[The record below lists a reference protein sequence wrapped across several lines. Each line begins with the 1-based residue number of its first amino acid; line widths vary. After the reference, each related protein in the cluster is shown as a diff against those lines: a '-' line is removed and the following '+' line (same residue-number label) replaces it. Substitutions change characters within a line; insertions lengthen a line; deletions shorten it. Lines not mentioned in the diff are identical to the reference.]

1 MGSRQGNA
9 LRGEPARAKR
19 ERKSPQME
27 MWKRKVSS
35 SQPRGVAR
43 AAVLG
48 LPREEIVREVIV
60 SLARVTAANRLGA
73 WIAKQGDGENGA
85 QEVFQGSVWDSDSD
99 ATPREWRQLAPH
111 FPLPRDLL
119 LTGESV
125 VQEVGGNS
133 QSPLLGPLAE
143 LRTVLWVPVLSTG
156 RLQGILMAGSRAKAA
171 NLPRA
176 EMEEAA
182 AELSLVLSHEHEH
195 QAVRQRQADVT
206 LARHISTELL
216 EGKTPES
223 VLASLVESCTAS
235 AKSAAGPGAV
245 FAAIG
250 RWMGREETLKGAAE
264 KVEFWWKSGEAAWQG
279 AAENEPLAGV
289 WRTALETGRTAGG
302 ELAAPWSKTEVAR
315 VVAIP
320 LRAGEET
327 LGVIVAGFKP
337 RCVSL
342 AMLERLEFRALLAAS
357 ALSVLRDREEES
369 VRESEIQALLEASPV
384 ALAMVDR
391 RGSIL
396 RKNLAAGTALGGN
409 QEGEEDARFTDWIR
423 ARDRAAGEE
432 WFRKLWME
440 KKDIAPA
447 ILETEL
453 RNGKRVR
460 LRAERVS
467 TGNSALFTI
476 ETSGTAEWKQEN
488 REATELLTLV
498 EWLDQGV
505 ILFDADERIRA
516 LNLRFAQ
523 MAGLAPDEADKM
535 GTLEGLILRLACCAP
550 DPERFGE
557 RWREMAHNQDAGARE
572 EVHLTRPASRVL
584 ERVSRPIWDGNGKRL
599 GRLEIYK
606 DLTAQRIFQTRLLQT
621 EKLAALGQVASGVA
635 HELSNPLTSITG
647 YAQRLLL
654 RQDALGLAEEV
665 HRIFS
670 EAERAGTIL
679 RRMLLSAR
687 ETPQE
692 RRPIALNQLIQRTV
706 ELQRMSMEAEKIR
719 VEMDLDPLLPPVQGD
734 AGQLQQVLMNL
745 IGNARQAL
753 EAQGGGGT
761 IRLKS
766 ERAGMQRLRVV
777 VSDTGPGIPEA
788 VQARI
793 FDPFFTTKAEG
804 MGTGLGLSIVLGI
817 VREHGGQVY
826 VQSQPGTG
834 AVFSIELPAATP
846 GSSARW
852 ESGERRIPLG
862 SGENAGLTAS
872 GGELHRHG
880 TEGVAR
886 RVLVVEDEP
895 TVAQL
900 IADVLRDEGF
910 EVEVLP
916 DGRRAPER
924 AASAEFDLVI
934 CDMKMPGLDGPHF
947 YRSLVLAGNP
957 LKDRFLFVTGDTLAA
972 QTRQFL
978 EKNRLPYVAKPFRM
992 EELTE
997 KVERVLAE
1005 AKHVASPPAE
1015 RKNAATKG

>member
-1 MGSRQGNA
+1 VRGQ
-9 LRGEPARAKR
+9 LPPRGERM
-19 ERKSPQME
+19 SLQME

-35 SQPRGVAR
+35 PPPRGVAR
-43 AAVLG
+43 AALLG
-48 LPREEIVREVIV
+48 LSREEIVHEVIV
-60 SLARVTAANRLGA
+60 SLARSTAANRIGA
-73 WIAKQGDGENGA
+73 WIAKAGDRQKGPE
-85 QEVFQGSVWDSDSD
+85 EVFQGAIWDRDSE

-119 LTGESV
+119 LTGKSV
-125 VQEVGGNS
+125 AQDVGGNS

-156 RLQGILMAGSRAKAA
+156 RLQGILMAGSRTKAA

-182 AELSLVLSHEHEH
+182 AELSLVLSNEH
-195 QAVRQRQADVT
+195 QYEAVRQRQADLL
-206 LARHISTELL
+206 LARQISTDLL
-216 EGKTPES
+216 DGKSPET
-223 VLASLVESCTAS
+223 VLASLVESCTSKAKEAAS
-235 AKSAAGPGAV
+235 PGAV

-250 RWMGREETLKGAAE
+250 RRRGCEETRKGAPE
-264 KVEFWWKSGEAAWQG
+264 EVEFWWKSGEEAWQG
-279 AAENEPLAGV
+279 AAENEALAGM
-289 WRTALETGRTAGG
+289 WRTALETGRTGGG
-302 ELAAPWSKTEVAR
+302 ELTAPWSKTEVAR
-315 VVAIP
+315 VVTIP
-320 LRAGEET
+320 LRASEET
-327 LGVIVAGFKP
+327 LGVLVAGIKP
-337 RCVSL
+337 QCASL
-342 AMLERLEFRALLAAS
+342 ALLERLEFRALLATS
-357 ALSVLRDREEES
+357 ALSALHEHEEES
-369 VRESEIQALLEASPV
+369 IQESEMKALLEANPD
-384 ALAMVDR
+384 ALTMVDR

-396 RKNLAAGTALGGN
+396 RKNVAVGTVLGEK
-409 QEGEEDARFTDWIR
+409 QDREEDVRFTDWIR

-432 WFRKLWME
+432 WFRKLWTEE
-440 KKDIAPA
+440 KGNPTA
-447 ILETEL
+447 ILDTEL

-467 TGNSALFTI
+467 RGNSVLLTM
-476 ETSGTAEWKQEN
+476 ETAGTAERKQEN

-505 ILFDADERIRA
+505 ILFDADEKIRA
-516 LNLRFAQ
+516 LNLKFAQ
-523 MAGLAPDEADKM
+523 MAGLAPEEADKM
-535 GTLEGLILRLACCAP
+535 ETLEGLIYRLASSTP
-550 DPERFGE
+550 DPERFEE
-557 RWREMAHNQDAGARE
+557 RWREMAHNEEAGVRE

-621 EKLAALGQVASGVA
+621 EKLAALGQMVSGVA

-654 RQDALGLAEEV
+654 RQDALGRAEEV

-670 EAERAGTIL
+670 EAERAGAIL

-692 RRPIALNQLIQRTV
+692 RRPIALNQLIQRSV
-706 ELQRMSMEAEKIR
+706 ELQRMSMEAEKIL
-719 VEMDLDPLLPPVQGD
+719 VEMDLDPLLPPVRGD

-753 EAQGGGGT
+753 ETQGGGT

-766 ERAGMQRLRVV
+766 ERAGTHRLKVV

-817 VREHGGQVY
+817 VRDHGGQVY
-826 VQSQPGTG
+826 VQSSPAKG
-834 AVFSIELPAATP
+834 AAFSIELPVASWETK
-846 GSSARW
+846 ARGESVERIPSRPK
-852 ESGERRIPLG
+852 ESGVP
-862 SGENAGLTAS
+862 TAS
-872 GGELHRHG
+872 GETLYRHDGEGR
-880 TEGVAR
+880 AR

-910 EVEVLP
+910 QVEVLP

-934 CDMKMPGLDGPHF
+934 CDVKMPGLDGPHF

-957 LKDRFLFVTGDTLAA
+957 LKDRFLFVTGDALAA
-972 QTRQFL
+972 QTREFL

-1005 AKHVASPPAE
+1005 AKHLASPPE
-1015 RKNAATKG
+1015 KRKNAATKG